1 MAECKCFPR
10 GSDRAWQAQYLTHQD
25 LKRLSMNPNKDSTF
39 AYQAVYRYLV
49 ELIEAA
55 SPEGEQKLPSLRQLA
70 QRLNVSVST
79 TKYAYSLLEDQGR
92 IYARPKLAYYTRAM
106 PSALLNEGS
115 PNLLDNVFSNARQ
128 PGMLALSSDAPAM
141 LLSLEN
147 PLLMTERELTRQY
160 PRSHAPLYQ
169 PFGETE
175 LRSVLADR
183 YTRSTRC
190 YWRAEHV
197 YIGSDLR
204 SVLDLSLEA
213 LKLTGTVALVESP
226 CSWAILRQLHAAK
239 IRVIEVPLDDDGRF
253 DLLKVQALLQR
264 EPIALAV
271 LSSTVN
277 IPHGS
282 LMPAEDKQVICRWLA
297 ERRIWLFENDCY
309 GEFSFVP
316 AAARYR
322 DFADPERLLV
332 FSTFDKIIG
341 SEAPYGFVL
350 SRFQGPELHRL
361 FLERAFRLSPIRQKA
376 IAKLYTTRRI
386 DQHTQMLRS
395 MLIDRMQRMKAMLHE
410 HTEGQL
416 RIVAPQGG
424 AAFWIEATRPVN
436 MRRVFERLLAKRI
449 VIAPGEIFSQ
459 QGAWQHHL
467 RLSYTID
474 WSKDITHALKMLT
487 QAIQDEGSMAGAQ
500 LMP

>member
-1 MAECKCFPR
+1 MDTR
-10 GSDRAWQAQYLTHQD
+10 
-25 LKRLSMNPNKDSTF
+25 KDAVF
-39 AYQAVYRYLV
+39 AYQAVYSYLV

-92 IYARPKLAYYTRAM
+92 IYARPKLGYYTKAM
-106 PSALLNEGS
+106 HSALVSEGS
-115 PNLLDNVFSNARQ
+115 PNLLDSVFASARQ

-169 PFGETE
+169 PFGEIE

-204 SVLDLSLEA
+204 SVLELSLEA
-213 LKLTGTVALVESP
+213 LQLTGTVALVESP

-239 IRVIEVPLDDDGRF
+239 IRVIEVPLGDDGRF
-253 DLLKVQALLQR
+253 DLPQLQLLLQR
-264 EPIALAV
+264 EPISLAV
-271 LSSTVN
+271 LSSTVS

-282 LMPAEDKQVICRWLA
+282 LMPAEDKKLICRWLA
-297 ERRIWLFENDCY
+297 ERRVWLFENDSY
-309 GEFSFVP
+309 GDFCFEP
-316 AAARYR
+316 DATRYR
-322 DFADPERLLV
+322 DFADPERLVV

-341 SEAPYGFVL
+341 SEAPYGYVL
-350 SRFQGPELHRL
+350 CRQHGQQFHRL
-361 FLERAFRLSPIRQKA
+361 FIERGFRLSPTRQKA
-376 IAKLYTTRRI
+376 IARLFHSRRI
-386 DQHTQMLRS
+386 DQHLQTLRA
-395 MLIDRMQRMKAMLHE
+395 LLEERMQRMKALLEE
-410 HTEGQL
+410 HGKGQWQ
-416 RIVAPQGG
+416 VVVPQGG
-424 AAFWIEATRPVN
+424 ASFWLKTTHPVD
-436 MRRVFERLLAKRI
+436 MRRVFERLLAQRI
-449 VIAPGEIFSQ
+449 VIIPGEVFSQ
-459 QGAWQHHL
+459 QGYWKHHL
-467 RLSYTID
+467 RLSYTLE
-474 WSKDITHALKMLT
+474 WNKDIAQALKQLA
-487 QAIQDEGSMAGAQ
+487 QAIGEAR
-500 LMP
+500 

>member
-1 MAECKCFPR
+1 M
-10 GSDRAWQAQYLTHQD
+10 
-25 LKRLSMNPNKDSTF
+25 
-39 AYQAVYRYLV
+39 
-49 ELIEAA
+49 
-55 SPEGEQKLPSLRQLA
+55 
-70 QRLNVSVST
+70 
-79 TKYAYSLLEDQGR
+79 
-92 IYARPKLAYYTRAM
+92 
-106 PSALLNEGS
+106 
-115 PNLLDNVFSNARQ
+115 
-128 PGMLALSSDAPAM
+128 
-141 LLSLEN
+141 
-147 PLLMTERELTRQY
+147 
-160 PRSHAPLYQ
+160 
-169 PFGETE
+169 
-175 LRSVLADR
+175 
-183 YTRSTRC
+183 
-190 YWRAEHV
+190 
-197 YIGSDLR
+197 
-204 SVLDLSLEA
+204 
-213 LKLTGTVALVESP
+213 
-226 CSWAILRQLHAAK
+226 
-239 IRVIEVPLDDDGRF
+239 
-253 DLLKVQALLQR
+253 
-264 EPIALAV
+264 
-271 LSSTVN
+271 
-277 IPHGS
+277 
-282 LMPAEDKQVICRWLA
+282 
-297 ERRIWLFENDCY
+297 
-309 GEFSFVP
+309 
-316 AAARYR
+316 
-322 DFADPERLLV
+322 

>member
-1 MAECKCFPR
+1 M
-10 GSDRAWQAQYLTHQD
+10 
-25 LKRLSMNPNKDSTF
+25 SMNPSKDSTF

-49 ELIEAA
+49 ELIEANN
-55 SPEGEQKLPSLRQLA
+55 PEGEQKLPSLRQLA

-79 TKYAYSLLEDQGR
+79 TKYAYSLLEDEGR
-92 IYARPKLAYYTRAM
+92 IYARPKLGYYTRAM
-106 PSALLNEGS
+106 PTALINEGS
-115 PNLLDNVFSNARQ
+115 PNLLDNVFANARQ

-147 PLLMTERELTRQY
+147 PLLMMERELTRQY

-183 YTRSTRC
+183 YTHSTTC

-204 SVLDLSLEA
+204 SVLELSLEA
-213 LKLTGTVALVESP
+213 LNLHGTVALVESP
-226 CSWAILRQLHAAK
+226 CSWAILRQLQVAR
-239 IRVIEVPLDDDGRF
+239 IRVIEMPLGDDGRF
-253 DLLKVQALLQR
+253 DLQKVQQLIQR
-264 EPIALAV
+264 EPIRLAV

-282 LMPAEDKQVICRWLA
+282 LMPTEDKQQVCRWLA
-297 ERRIWLFENDCY
+297 ERRIWLFENDSY

-316 AAARYR
+316 GASRYR

-341 SEAPYGFVL
+341 SEAPYGYIL
-350 SRFQGPELHRL
+350 CRLQGAEFHRL

-376 IAKLYTTRRI
+376 IAKLFATRRI
-386 DQHTQMLRS
+386 DQHTQVLRS
-395 MLIDRMQRMKAMLHE
+395 MLLDRMQRMKGLLHE

-416 RIVAPQGG
+416 QMIVPQGG
-424 AAFWIEATRPVN
+424 AAIWMKAMRPVD

-474 WSKDITHALKMLT
+474 WSKDIDHALKLLA
-487 QAIQDEGSMAGAQ
+487 QAISDEC
-500 LMP
+500 

>member
-1 MAECKCFPR
+1 
-10 GSDRAWQAQYLTHQD
+10 
-25 LKRLSMNPNKDSTF
+25 MNPSKDSTF
-39 AYQAVYRYLV
+39 TYQAVYRYLV

-92 IYARPKLAYYTRAM
+92 IYARPKLGYYTRAM
-106 PSALLNEGS
+106 PSALVSEGS
-115 PNLLDNVFSNARQ
+115 PNLLDSVFASARQ

-147 PLLMTERELTRQY
+147 PLLMTERELARQY

-169 PFGETE
+169 PFGENE

-183 YTRSTRC
+183 YTHSTRC

-204 SVLDLSLEA
+204 SVLELSLEA
-213 LKLTGTVALVESP
+213 LQLTGTVALVESP

-239 IRVIEVPLDDDGRF
+239 IRVIEVPLADDGRF
-253 DLLKVQALLQR
+253 DLPQLQQLLQR
-264 EPIALAV
+264 EPISLAV

-282 LMPAEDKQVICRWLA
+282 LMPAEDKKQICRWLA
-297 ERRIWLFENDCY
+297 ERRIWLFENDSY
-309 GEFSFVP
+309 GEFCFEP
-316 AAARYR
+316 GATRYR
-322 DFADPERLLV
+322 DFADPERLVV

-341 SEAPYGFVL
+341 SEAPYGYVL

-376 IAKLYTTRRI
+376 IARLFTTRRI

-395 MLIDRMQRMKAMLHE
+395 LLIGRMHSMQELLHE

-416 RIVAPQGG
+416 RILAPLGG
-424 AAFWIEATRPVN
+424 AAFWVEATRPVN

-487 QAIQDEGSMAGAQ
+487 QAIQDES
-500 LMP
+500 